1 MWLWNCPASWMWGIL
16 HSVSRQMPNWW
27 KYVCFE
33 VHQKGFDHH
42 CQENQNA
49 WKWKKYTF
57 FNRSWKIS
65 WSLLHLWN
73 QELYCIWVRI
83 LSQWESLYL
92 PSKDENCLWR
102 RCEVH
107 HLSNT
112 WRSWLSPSEWDPF
125 PRYQAL
131 KHSFWSMWKCQD
143 YRFWP
148 I

>member
-1 MWLWNCPASWMWGIL
+1 MTLKLSSILDVGDSPQCISPNAKLMEICVLWSSSERIRSPLPRKSKCLRM
-16 HSVSRQMPNWW
+16 
-27 KYVCFE
+27 
-33 VHQKGFDHH
+33 
-42 CQENQNA
+42 
-49 WKWKKYTF
+49 KKIYF